1 MPAVAGKEIGKL
13 GGELGRSAPPL
24 EFSHARPYNPGNLSV
39 SLALATQRDEA
50 RRAANRPSLA
60 RAGAVLLGALFM
72 MWPAFFNRYPLLY
85 PDSMTYLANG
95 APVARA
101 LFLHQLSDYYG
112 MRSFIYSLGILPF
125 HWNATLWPIVALQAL
140 LTAYVIWLVVRS
152 ILPRRTVLWYLALIA
167 FLSLLTSAS
176 WFVSLI
182 MPDILGP
189 VLYLSIYL
197 LVFARDTLSRPE
209 RIGAA
214 AIACWSVASHAT
226 HLMLGVGICVLLA
239 ALWTIFRKGFM
250 SGRLKALGEVAAI
263 VMLAAIAQVALN
275 SYLYGKPSLNGER
288 PPFLTARL
296 IADGPGRWYLE
307 QHCSE
312 MRFAGCSRLPDLSN
326 DSDQFLWADDGV
338 WKTSSSHAQEQM
350 LHEEIPFALATLRTY
365 PRAQLSKSASNFWQ
379 QLGTFE
385 IGFDPN
391 DWMVQQFDE
400 VLPSGKERFLQS
412 RQARNDLP
420 FDLVSMIQNWTV
432 VASLALAVIF
442 GILLW
447 RRWTFRL
454 VGLALVIIP
463 AVLANAFVTGV
474 LSTVEDRYQS
484 RVVWLIPLLA
494 VVLAFAWI
502 ATLRAVSQEGL
513 KHSA

>member
-1 MPAVAGKEIGKL
+1 L
-13 GGELGRSAPPL
+13 NSGRG
-24 EFSHARPYNPGNLSV
+24 RPYNPGNLSV
-39 SLALATQRDEA
+39 SLAFSTQRDEA
-50 RRAANRPSLA
+50 RRAANSPSLA

-95 APVARA
+95 SPVARA

-112 MRSFIYSLGILPF
+112 MRSFIYSLGILPL

-140 LTAYVIWLVVRS
+140 LIAYVIWLVVRS
-152 ILPRRTVLWYLALIA
+152 ILPMRTVLWYLFLVA

-176 WFVSLI
+176 WFASLI

-189 VLYLSIYL
+189 VLYLCIYL
-197 LVFARDTLSRPE
+197 LVFARDDLSRRE
-209 RIGAA
+209 RIAVVG
-214 AIACWSVASHAT
+214 IACWAVASHAT
-226 HLMLGVGICVLLA
+226 HLMLGAGICLLLA
-239 ALWTIFRKGFM
+239 ALWPIFRNGFM
-250 SGRLKALGEVAAI
+250 SGRLRALGQVAAI
-263 VMLAAIAQVALN
+263 VLIAAFAQVALN

-312 MRFAGCSRLPDLSN
+312 AKFAGCGRVRDLGH
-326 DSDQFLWADDGV
+326 DSDQFLWSDDGV
-338 WKTSSSHAQEQM
+338 WTTSSSEAQEQM
-350 LHEEIPFALATLRTY
+350 LREEIPFALATLRTY
-365 PRAQLSKSASNFWQ
+365 PRAQLTISGANFWQ
-379 QLGTFE
+379 QLNTFE

-400 VLPSGKERFLQS
+400 VLPTGKARFLQS
-412 RQARNDLP
+412 RQASNNLP
-420 FDLVSMIQNWTV
+420 FDFISMIQNWTV
-432 VASLALAVIF
+432 VASLALIVIF

-447 RRWTFRL
+447 RRWTPRL
-454 VGLALVIIP
+454 AGLALVIIP

-484 RVVWLIPLLA
+484 RVVWLVPFLA
-494 VVLAFAWI
+494 VILIFTWL
-502 ATLRAVSQEGL
+502 ATLRAARQKDLHYSV
-513 KHSA
+513 

>member
-1 MPAVAGKEIGKL
+1 VAAI
-13 GGELGRSAPPL
+13 
-24 EFSHARPYNPGNLSV
+24 
-39 SLALATQRDEA
+39 
-50 RRAANRPSLA
+50 
-60 RAGAVLLGALFM
+60 LLGALFL

-85 PDSMTYLANG
+85 PDSMTYLENG
-95 APVARA
+95 PPVARA

-125 HWNATLWPIVALQAL
+125 HWNATLWPIVALQAM
-140 LTAYVIWLVVRS
+140 LTACVIWLVVRS
-152 ILPRRTVLWYLALIA
+152 LLPQRTVFWYLSLVML
-167 FLSLLTSAS
+167 LSLLTSAS
-176 WFVSLI
+176 WFASLI

-189 VLYLSIYL
+189 LLYLCIYL

-209 RIGAA
+209 RIAVA
-214 AIACWSVASHAT
+214 VVACWAVASHAT
-226 HLMLGVGICVLLA
+226 HLMLGAGICLLLA

-250 SGRLKALGEVAAI
+250 SGRLKALREVAAI
-263 VMLAAIAQVALN
+263 VMLAAIAQLALN

-312 MRFAGCSRLPDLSN
+312 TKFAGCGRVRDLGH
-326 DSDQFLWADDGV
+326 DSDQFLWGDDGV
-338 WKTSSSHAQEQM
+338 WRMSSTETREQM
-350 LHEEIPFALATLRTY
+350 LREEIPFALATLRTY
-365 PRAQLSKSASNFWQ
+365 PRAQLTISGANFWQ
-379 QLGTFE
+379 QLNTFE

-400 VLPSGKERFLQS
+400 AFPAGKAQFLQS
-412 RQARNDLP
+412 RQAGNDLP
-420 FDLVSMIQNWTV
+420 FDFLSMIQNWTV
-432 VASLALAVIF
+432 VVSLALILAF

-454 VGLALVIIP
+454 AGLSLVIIS
-463 AVLANAFVTGV
+463 AVLANALVTGV

-484 RVVWLIPLLA
+484 RVVWLIPFLA
-494 VVLAFAWI
+494 VTFIFLWI
-502 ATLRAVSQEGL
+502 AGPRAARHKDL
-513 KHSA
+513 HHSV

>member
-1 MPAVAGKEIGKL
+1 
-13 GGELGRSAPPL
+13 
-24 EFSHARPYNPGNLSV
+24 V

-50 RRAANRPSLA
+50 RRTANHTSLA
-60 RAGAVLLGALFM
+60 RVAAILLGALFL

-95 APVARA
+95 SPVARA

-125 HWNATLWPIVALQAL
+125 HWNATLWPIVALQAM
-140 LTAYVIWLVVRS
+140 LTACVIWFVVRS
-152 ILPRRTVLWYLALIA
+152 ILPQRTVFWYLSLLML
-167 FLSLLTSAS
+167 LSLLTSVS
-176 WFVSLI
+176 WFASLI

-189 VLYLSIYL
+189 LLYLCIYL

-209 RIGAA
+209 RVAIA
-214 AIACWSVASHAT
+214 AIACWAVPSHAT
-226 HLMLGVGICVLLA
+226 HLMLGAGICLLLA
-239 ALWTIFRKGFM
+239 GLWAIFRKGFM

-263 VMLAAIAQVALN
+263 VLLAAIAQLALN

-312 MRFAGCSRLPDLSN
+312 TKFAGCGHLREFRA

-338 WKTSSSHAQEQM
+338 WRTSSIETREQM
-350 LHEEIPFALATLRTY
+350 LQEEIPFALAAFRTY
-365 PRAQLSKSASNFWQ
+365 PRAQLSISSANFWQ
-379 QLGTFE
+379 QLNSFE

-391 DWMVQQFDE
+391 DWMVLQFDE
-400 VLPSGKERFLQS
+400 TFPAGKAQFLQS
-412 RQARNDLP
+412 RQAGNDLP
-420 FDLVSMIQNWTV
+420 FDFLSMIQNWAV
-432 VASLALAVIF
+432 VVSLVLIVIF

-454 VGLALVIIP
+454 VGLSLVIIS
-463 AVLANAFVTGV
+463 AVLANALVTGV

-484 RVVWLIPLLA
+484 RVVWLVPFLA
-494 VVLAFAWI
+494 VTLIFVRI
-502 ATLRAVSQEGL
+502 AGSRTARQKDPHYSV
-513 KHSA
+513 